1 MSYRRPYYS
10 QTPRSFRRPQTQR
23 DNIAL
28 VPASQLASLN
38 VWQQTSQ
45 GLPAGDWVMV
55 AQSDNLRLLEVGR
68 RIEDVLK
75 KKGRSTHM
83 VTVDG

>member
-10 QTPRSFRRPQTQR
+10 RTPRSLRRPQTQM

-28 VPASQLASLN
+28 VPASQLASLTA
-38 VWQQTSQ
+38 WQQTSQ
-45 GLPAGDWVMV
+45 GLPAGDLVVV

-75 KKGRSTHM
+75 QKGRSTHM
-83 VTVDG
+83 MMVDE